1 MTLEKQTDVHEQ
13 SDLTKFLRILWRLAK
28 LAYIL
33 LGKEFGFEDK
43 IE

>member
-1 MTLEKQTDVHEQ
+1 MAPETRTPVHEN